1 MGGSTTRTQI
11 RMTGW
16 RAVAVWLVA
25 ASGIVAIVVS
35 QVANPADLIVALI
48 IGEVVVSFG
57 VVGAVVVTHLPDNRV
72 GWLLWGSGAV
82 LGWATAGTAYATHS
96 AASCGGCLPATVPI
110 AVLTNMAFG
119 PVVGVVGIFV
129 PLLFPNGRLP
139 SPRWRPV
146 AWFGIAA
153 TAMFTISIA
162 VTPGP
167 MSGGIENPIGIDA
180 PGAQNGAIQI
190 VSLAGLCA
198 AIVLALASVVWRFR
212 HSGAI
217 ERQQLRWF
225 EYAGVLMLA
234 GLVVGLA
241 GPFEAAWVVMFAGL
255 GLMPLATGVAI
266 LRYRLYDLDRLVSRT
281 IAYAV
286 VTGGLILLYLAIN
299 LGLTTAFSSLA
310 SGNTVV
316 VAASTMVVAVLF
328 TPLRR
333 RVQRLVDRRFDRAR
347 YDGQQTVDAFAEH
360 VRASVDL
367 GTLRAMLA
375 STAGEAVRPAGS
387 AVWLN
392 PRRTR

>member
-1 MGGSTTRTQI
+1 
-11 RMTGW
+11 MTGW
-16 RAVAVWLVA
+16 RAVVVWLVA
-25 ASGIVAIVVS
+25 ASAIAAIAVG

-57 VVGAVVVTHLPDNRV
+57 VVGAVVITHLPDNRV

-82 LGWATAGTAYATHS
+82 LAWATAGTAYATNS
-96 AASCGGCLPATVPI
+96 VVSCGGCLPATVPI

-119 PVVGVVGIFV
+119 PVVGVVGIFI

-146 AWFGIAA
+146 AWFGIVA
-153 TAMFTISIA
+153 TVAFTISIA

-167 MSGGIENPIGIDA
+167 MSGGVENPIGIDA

-212 HSGAI
+212 HSGAV

-241 GPFEAAWVVMFAGL
+241 GPFDAAWVVMFAGL
-255 GLMPLATGVAI
+255 GLMPLATGIAI

-286 VTGGLILLYLAIN
+286 VTGGLVLVYLAIN
-299 LGLTTAFSSLA
+299 LALTTEFSSIA
-310 SGNTVV
+310 SGNAAV
-316 VAASTMVVAVLF
+316 VAASTLVVAVLF

-333 RVQRLVDRRFDRAR
+333 RVQHVVDRRFDRAR
-347 YDGQQTVDAFAEH
+347 YDSARTSAAFSDRLRDEIDLPAL
-360 VRASVDL
+360 VTDLQATAS
-367 GTLRAMLA
+367 GAISA
-375 STAGEAVRPAGS
+375 SLVG
-387 AVWLN
+387 VWL
-392 PRRTR
+392 REGER

>member
-1 MGGSTTRTQI
+1 
-11 RMTGW
+11 MTGW

-82 LGWATAGTAYATHS
+82 LGWATAGTAYATNS
-96 AASCGGCLPATVPI
+96 VASCGGCLPATLPI

-119 PVVGVVGIFV
+119 PVVGVVAIFI

-146 AWFGIAA
+146 AWFGIVA
-153 TAMFTISIA
+153 TVAFTISIA

-180 PGAQNGAIQI
+180 AGAQNGAIQI

-212 HSGAI
+212 HSGVV

-241 GPFEAAWVVMFAGL
+241 WAVRCGMGRDVRGTRADAARDGRRHPPLSPVRPGPAGL
-255 GLMPLATGVAI
+255 ADH
-266 LRYRLYDLDRLVSRT
+266 RLCRRHGRAGPRLSRAST
-281 IAYAV
+281 SR
-286 VTGGLILLYLAIN
+286 
-299 LGLTTAFSSLA
+299 LTTAFSSIA
-310 SGNTVV
+310 SGNPAV
-316 VAASTMVVAVLF
+316 VAASTLVVAVLF

-333 RVQRLVDRRFDRAR
+333 RVQHVVDRRFDRAR
-347 YDGQQTVDAFAEH
+347 YDSARTSAAFSDRLRDEI
-360 VRASVDL
+360 DL
-367 GTLRAMLA
+367 P
-375 STAGEAVRPAGS
+375 VPA
-387 AVWLN
+387 
-392 PRRTR
+392 